1 MMHTKGTLTHKR
13 WFCALIVAVMLCAAA
28 LPAAAASYGT
38 VRNPNGGS
46 YVNLREWG
54 SYSAPILTR
63 ISVGATVEIV
73 RTDGDW
79 RLVRMGDAVG
89 YMHSAF
95 VSLGGSS
102 SGATATVTVGPL
114 NLRETASTS
123 ARVLTQLAS
132 GAQVTVL
139 WRGDTWSQVS
149 VNGLTGYLLNS
160 YLSFGGG
167 SSSGTV
173 TTPDANATIRT
184 KNGGRLNLRAWA
196 SNDSQVLGSYASGT
210 RVRVLTHGASW
221 CKVQVGGTVGYMS
234 SAYLVFDGGT
244 SGGSSSEKTYSA
256 VVNNPK
262 ATQVLNLREA
272 PSTSSRSLGQYYN
285 GTAVTVL
292 GMGTQWLRVRVGGV
306 EGYMMTRYVKVNSA
320 SATPHKTVTNAS
332 SSYVNLR
339 EGPGYDYDIIR
350 RVTRGE
356 AASVVV
362 PYPTWSKV
370 IVRSG
375 SGYQTG
381 YMMNSFLK

>member
-1 MMHTKGTLTHKR
+1 M
-13 WFCALIVAVMLCAAA
+13 
-28 LPAAAASYGT
+28 
-38 VRNPNGGS
+38 
-46 YVNLREWG
+46 G

-272 PSTSSRSLGQYYN
+272 RARPAGAWAST
-285 GTAVTVL
+285 T
-292 GMGTQWLRVRVGGV
+292 
-306 EGYMMTRYVKVNSA
+306 
-320 SATPHKTVTNAS
+320 
-332 SSYVNLR
+332 
-339 EGPGYDYDIIR
+339 
-350 RVTRGE
+350 
-356 AASVVV
+356 
-362 PYPTWSKV
+362 
-370 IVRSG
+370 
-375 SGYQTG
+375 TG
-381 YMMNSFLK
+381 RP